1 MCGNF
6 LSFFLDGGSR
16 GIIDVPGGSEDGV
29 FMPNILINANGYA
42 KGPTK
47 DSSVLI
53 DGSNV
58 LNVNG
63 YVKDPILDFDFL
75 KVLYEF
81 NREEDLVD
89 FINTDHSQK
98 LDQNHPPSPSSSTA
112 SDTERILNMAMPKG
126 LNTVEQK
133 QNSIDIDANLAA
145 PDNSVTTMSTP
156 LIEQHSVLSCDQI
169 NKADLFLHSTQQ
181 NACGKTKRRHNTKT
195 TTEIQQKKAERRKK
209 NNLASKELRQR
220 RKEDSE
226 KLTKQEMELEYESK
240 ELRDKVKSLEGG
252 INVIIDDISRQ
263 LIQSNSLQFRENFL
277 NLIRLQGQADQ
288 SGDVTSQTA
297 IGKLLQVY
305 RNQVDRTMDDKA
317 KNKLLQWLKFK
328 LDVHD
333 SW

>member
-1 MCGNF
+1 MASSN
-6 LSFFLDGGSR
+6 DGGSR
-16 GIIDVPGGSEDGV
+16 GITDVPGRSEDG
-29 FMPNILINANGYA
+29 FSMQNNFINANGYA

-53 DGSNV
+53 DGPNSF
-58 LNVNG
+58 NVNG
-63 YVKDPILDFDFL
+63 YVKDPTLDFDFL
-75 KVLYEF
+75 LKEF
-81 NREEDLVD
+81 DHEFDLVNY
-89 FINTDHSQK
+89 INTDHSQK
-98 LDQNHPPSPSSSTA
+98 LNQNHPPSPSSSTA
-112 SDTERILNMAMPKG
+112 SETERILNMVMPKG
-126 LNTVEQK
+126 LNTVEQE

-156 LIEQHSVLSCDQI
+156 LIEQHSVISCDQI

-181 NACGKTKRRHNTKT
+181 NACGKTRRRRNTKT

-252 INVIIDDISRQ
+252 INVIISVFDGISRQ

-277 NLIRLQGQADQ
+277 NLIRLLGQAGQ

>member
-1 MCGNF
+1 MAFSN
-6 LSFFLDGGSR
+6 DGGSR
-16 GIIDVPGGSEDGV
+16 GITDVPGGSEDGF

-63 YVKDPILDFDFL
+63 YVKDPILDFDYL

-89 FINTDHSQK
+89 LINTDHSQK

-145 PDNSVTTMSTP
+145 PDNSVTTMSTS
-156 LIEQHSVLSCDQI
+156 LIEQHSVISCDQT
-169 NKADLFLHSTQQ
+169 NKEDLFLHSTQQ

-226 KLTKQEMELEYESK
+226 KLTKKEMELEHESK

-252 INVIIDDISRQ
+252 INVIISVFDGISGQ

-277 NLIRLQGQADQ
+277 NLIRLQGQAGQ

-305 RNQVDRTMDDKA
+305 RNQIDRTMDDQT
-317 KNKLLQWLKFK
+317 KNELLQWLKFK